1 MIKIENKLFV
11 FVKDKSLAEKL
22 ESKLELITH
31 DENGYYFLNNLENF
45 DLEDFSD
52 EEIIF
57 TDSMDI

>member
-22 ESKLELITH
+22 EGKLELITH